1 MSSQAYVTFLRD
13 ENSDTRAEAA
23 TLPLDALADQ
33 ELAAWLRDGQLGM
46 FLDGLISPVEDDEEV
61 LRAVRV
67 DVESSTLLS
76 GSLRVLLGAAVGAT
90 DLSDALIRIEANK
103 GPEEA
108 LSSFVDD
115 ILGAPVLFEQSDAA
129 AIAAAGAVGAAVVG
143 AEGYVL
149 AALVT
154 AGQIG
159 GVAVL
164 IATPVG
170 LVILGVGAAY
180 VTWRLFRHR
189 RPKGTI

>member
-1 MSSQAYVTFLRD
+1 
-13 ENSDTRAEAA
+13 
-23 TLPLDALADQ
+23 
-33 ELAAWLRDGQLGM
+33 M